1 MMKVLVNF
9 ASYTINNEVVNERE
23 FWIAILI
30 ETTFLLRSG
39 KVTEHDV
46 DQFVY
51 FVNKFGYSTKLNQ
64 LGKNWYCAE

>member
-1 MMKVLVNF
+1 MKKF

-23 FWIAILI
+23 FWVAILI
-30 ETTFLLRSG
+30 ETTFLLR
-39 KVTEHDV
+39 KKLVTEHDV

>member
-1 MMKVLVNF
+1 MKIMKKF

-23 FWIAILI
+23 FWVAILI
-30 ETTFLLRSG
+30 ETTFLLR
-39 KVTEHDV
+39 KKLVTEHDV

>member
-1 MMKVLVNF
+1 MKKF

-30 ETTFLLRSG
+30 ETTSLLR
-39 KVTEHDV
+39 KKVVTEHDV

-64 LGKNWYCAE
+64 LAKNWYCAE